1 MIDFDW
7 WEFHRVFF
15 EKNVSR
21 GRICNSCEAL
31 HIQRKGKDYA
41 TIITMWCTGGHKG
54 RRQTNWL
61 LFKTLPSLLLGIKP
75 GKSKQLEERKKAIS
89 LWVGLCIS
97 APRSQLCDF
106 PFWTDSGEGVR
117 KGWGGWGSIS
127 VAPCALY
134 SIAHMCTRYGGAV
147 YHITGNVAFSRLV
160 LTYDKP
166 GWARWSGGQ
175 ENSTDFLFWCHK
187 HCKNCHF

>member
-1 MIDFDW
+1 MGW
-7 WEFHRVFF
+7 
-15 EKNVSR
+15 
-21 GRICNSCEAL
+21 
-31 HIQRKGKDYA
+31 
-41 TIITMWCTGGHKG
+41 
-54 RRQTNWL
+54 
-61 LFKTLPSLLLGIKP
+61 
-75 GKSKQLEERKKAIS
+75 
-89 LWVGLCIS
+89 CIS

-175 ENSTDFLFWCHK
+175 ENSTDFLFDATNIARTVIFK
-187 HCKNCHF
+187 RYRTKKKVLEKPKNRRKKYFWSKCSKVKNNLIPLDGIGWIYFGFSDTIFI